1 MKTLTPRLHD
11 KIPNIRVWAIK
22 ALYKF
27 QNPDDIYDPI
37 VTELLNLMKNDSS
50 KDVRL
55 AAVEALY
62 IGKRTVVSIVDRVKD
77 VHSDVRV
84 GTINHLANKI
94 DVRHIN
100 AQSRATIVRYGLN
113 DRDPAVLRAAKDMIL
128 KWLDRNALNNNVPKL
143 LNLLNLQQNE
153 DEAELLGLTIIQEV
167 ERDENS
173 SISLK
178 QAIKDHVPDWSAGF
192 TSVSA
197 SEILWVLL
205 RCEYAQA
212 NSSPAVS
219 SDVKDALL
227 PDIVNLCEL
236 LAQAQQCKIS
246 ENQQYQ
252 LSVKYLLRMT
262 AFLEASDVSGSE
274 ELIKVSKNLLKDVY
288 LHESLVFPAI
298 HSWWRGSGVSSE
310 DFITQVL
317 EYAQNLVEQFD
328 DSSDDM
334 VLKSLT
340 TARSLLM
347 IEWALERGLDG
358 SVSTRNITSYEK
370 SIPLILESL
379 QQPFEE
385 LRGLSVVCLGLLSLF
400 SEENCLDHKEILMQ
414 VARNDIEASIVR
426 CQALKAIIDVAT
438 IYPDKFK
445 NDTVF
450 MNLLMHLHQCSD
462 PTMLR
467 VAVEGAAKLLFIGCL
482 TEPNLFGNLVKFFF
496 VSDLASKIG
505 NNDEDGIQNE
515 IYLGSPARLEQILC
529 IFFQTFFA
537 AGTGRE
543 TIILESVPLI
553 VSDIST
559 LMRRN
564 DANSATMLKIVTHFL
579 SIFESMKVASSN
591 NDNNDNVEN
600 IPETSDISTFIGMR
614 FMASISL
621 QILKLGTKMV
631 DKLVFKE
638 LVKVLGALNT
648 DWIKPDIAS
657 TVARV
662 IDSISEH
669 SSEKANEKVFE
680 KYSNICLSL
689 LENIE
694 TELSEEV
701 GPKGFEFLSLAPG
714 LADLVDTEAKF
725 VSKKTVT
732 TTTTTNTTASTKSK
746 GKSSKKAINI
756 DDSDDSDDDNNN
768 NDENENNNNDENAEV
783 IRQASST
790 AKVSSSSTTTTSRPS
805 RSAKAAASAKIVEQM
820 EKITI

>member
-1 MKTLTPRLHD
+1 MMKTLTPRLHD

-62 IGKRTVVSIVDRVKD
+62 IGKRTIVAIVDRVKD

-113 DRDPAVLRAAKDMIL
+113 DRDPNVLRAAKDMVL

-153 DEAELLGLTIIQEV
+153 DEAELLGLTIIQEI
-167 ERDENS
+167 ERDENA

-236 LAQAQQCKIS
+236 LAQAQQYKIS

-274 ELIKVSKNLLKDVY
+274 ELIKASKNLLKDVY

-298 HSWWRGSGVSSE
+298 HSWWRGSGASSE
-310 DFITQVL
+310 EFITLVL
-317 EYAQNLVEQFD
+317 QYAQDLVEQFD
-328 DSSDDM
+328 DNTDDM

-358 SVSTRNITSYEK
+358 SVNARSISSYEK

-385 LRGLSVVCLGLLSLF
+385 LRGLSVVCLGLLALF
-400 SEENCLDHKEILMQ
+400 SEETCLDHKEILTQ

-450 MNLLMHLHQCSD
+450 MNLLLHLHQCSD

-496 VSDLASKIG
+496 VTDLASKIG

-543 TIILESVPLI
+543 TIILESIPVI
-553 VSDIST
+553 VNDIST

-564 DANSATMLKIVTHFL
+564 DANSATMMKIVTHFL
-579 SIFESMKVASSN
+579 SIFESMKLPS
-591 NDNNDNVEN
+591 NDNND
-600 IPETSDISTFIGMR
+600 ETTTATTSSLSLDISMR

-648 DWIKPDIAS
+648 DWINHDIAS
-657 TVARV
+657 TVLRV
-662 IDSISEH
+662 IDTISES
-669 SSEKANEKVFE
+669 SSEKTNDKVFD
-680 KYSNICLSL
+680 KYNHICLSL
-689 LENIE
+689 LSVDNNDDNNTNIDNQ
-694 TELSEEV
+694 LLQEV
-701 GPKGFEFLSLAPG
+701 GSKGFEFLSLAPG

-725 VSKKTVT
+725 ISKKTNA
-732 TTTTTNTTASTKSK
+732 TTNANTSTKSK
-746 GKSSKKAINI
+746 GKSSKKPIDI
-756 DDSDDSDDDNNN
+756 DDESDDDND
-768 NDENENNNNDENAEV
+768 NDDENNNEN
-783 IRQASST
+783 
-790 AKVSSSSTTTTSRPS
+790 KVASSSSSSRPS
-805 RSAKAAASAKIVEQM
+805 RSAKVAASAKIVEQM
-820 EKITI
+820 EKISI

>member
-1 MKTLTPRLHD
+1 MKTLMPRLHD

-22 ALYKF
+22 ALGRF
-27 QNPDDIYDPI
+27 QNPEDVNDPI

-62 IGKRTVVSIVDRVKD
+62 IGKRTIADIVDRVKD

-84 GTINHLANKI
+84 GTINHLASKI

-128 KWLDRNALNNNVPKL
+128 KWLDRNALNYNIPKL
-143 LNLLNLQQNE
+143 LSLLNLQQNE
-153 DEAELLGLTIIQEV
+153 DEAELLGLTILQEV
-167 ERDENS
+167 ERDENA

-192 TSVSA
+192 ASVSA

-227 PDIVNLCEL
+227 PYTVNLCEL
-236 LAQAQQCKIS
+236 LAQAQQTTIS
-246 ENQQYQ
+246 ENNQYQ

-274 ELIKVSKNLLKDVY
+274 ELIKASKNLLKDVY
-288 LHESLVFPAI
+288 LHESLISPAI

-310 DFITQVL
+310 EFITEVL
-317 EYAQNLVEQFD
+317 EFSNDLVQELD
-328 DSSDDM
+328 DSSD
-334 VLKSLT
+334 VLLKNLT
-340 TARSLLM
+340 TARALLM
-347 IEWALERGLDG
+347 TEWALERGLDG
-358 SVSTRNITSYEK
+358 SISTRSVSYYEK
-370 SIPLILESL
+370 SIPFILESL
-379 QQPFEE
+379 QQPVEE
-385 LRGLSVVCLGLLSLF
+385 LRGLSVVCLGLLALF
-400 SEENCLDHKEILMQ
+400 SEETCLDHKEILMQ

-426 CQALKAIIDVAT
+426 CQALKGIIDVAT
-438 IYPDKFK
+438 IYPDRFK
-445 NDTVF
+445 NDSVF
-450 MNLLMHLHQCSD
+450 MNLLMQLHQCSD
-462 PTMLR
+462 PTMVR

-482 TEPNLFGNLVKFFF
+482 TEPDLFGNLVKFFF
-496 VSDLASKIG
+496 VTDLASKVG
-505 NNDEDGIQNE
+505 NNDEEGIQNE

-543 TIILESVPLI
+543 TIILESISLV
-553 VSDIST
+553 VNDIAA

-564 DANSATMLKIVTHFL
+564 DANSTTILKIVTHFL
-579 SIFESMKVASSN
+579 SIFENMKVSS
-591 NDNNDNVEN
+591 DNAEGL
-600 IPETSDISTFIGMR
+600 DITNSICMR
-614 FMASISL
+614 FTAAICL
-621 QILKLGTKMV
+621 QILKLGTKIV

-648 DWIKPDIAS
+648 DWIKPNIAS

-662 IDSISEH
+662 IAAINDQ
-669 SSEKANEKVFE
+669 SSEKTNEKVFE
-680 KYSNICLSL
+680 KYFGICGSL
-689 LENIE
+689 LGDIDSEV
-694 TELSEEV
+694 SEEV
-701 GPKGFEFLSLAPG
+701 GPDGFQFLSLAPG
-714 LADLVDTEAKF
+714 LADLVDTEAAFITKKL
-725 VSKKTVT
+725 VKTVT
-732 TTTTTNTTASTKSK
+732 AATTKAKSTKTRKPTNKDESD
-746 GKSSKKAINI
+746 N
-756 DDSDDSDDDNNN
+756 DDENEEV
-768 NDENENNNNDENAEV
+768 NDENVE
-783 IRQASST
+783 IRQSEIAQS
-790 AKVSSSSTTTTSRPS
+790 SRPS

-820 EKITI
+820 EKIAI